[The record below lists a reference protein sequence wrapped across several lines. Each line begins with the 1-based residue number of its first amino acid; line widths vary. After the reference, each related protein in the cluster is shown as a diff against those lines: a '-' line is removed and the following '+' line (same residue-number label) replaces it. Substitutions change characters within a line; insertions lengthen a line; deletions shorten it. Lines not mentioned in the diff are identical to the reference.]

1 MNSLKTNNP
10 YRIYMIIGTASLLL
24 AVCFGAMGAHA
35 LKPILSIEQLQSFET
50 GIRYQFIHGLVILFL
65 PVLNP
70 YFSEKDIKQASL
82 LFALGIILFSFS
94 IYLLNLKEFLD
105 LSGLKMLGPITPI
118 GGLLLISG
126 WLRLFVPLVF
136 DSKNN

>member
-1 MNSLKTNNP
+1 
-10 YRIYMIIGTASLLL
+10 MIIGTASLLL